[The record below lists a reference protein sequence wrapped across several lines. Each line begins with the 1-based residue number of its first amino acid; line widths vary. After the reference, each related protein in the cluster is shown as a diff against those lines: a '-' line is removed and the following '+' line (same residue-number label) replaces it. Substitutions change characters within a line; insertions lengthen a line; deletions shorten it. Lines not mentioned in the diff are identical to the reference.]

1 MMCFFIGN
9 ACQNA
14 DITLKEANM
23 SETVNQEGT
32 VNNANETVNQEKTFT
47 QADVDRI
54 VKERTYR
61 AQEKY
66 ADYDELKEK
75 AARLDALEEQSKTEL
90 QKATDKAARLQA
102 ELDGLK
108 NAEKVRA
115 MREKVSKETEVPMEL
130 LNGSTEEECKAQAE
144 KIKAFANPSYP
155 NLRDGG
161 EPAGNPK
168 ATAEQQFA
176 EWLNQN

>member
-1 MMCFFIGN
+1 
-9 ACQNA
+9 
-14 DITLKEANM
+14 M
-23 SETVNQEGT
+23 SETVNQENGNKQT
-32 VNNANETVNQEKTFT
+32 ETVNQEKTFT
-47 QADVDRI
+47 QAELDRI

-90 QKATDKAARLQA
+90 QKATDKAAKLQA

-115 MREKVSKETEVPMEL
+115 MREKVSKETDVPMDL
-130 LNGSTEEECKAQAE
+130 LNGSTVEECMEQAK

-161 EPAGNPK
+161 EPSGSPGAS
-168 ATAEQQFA
+168 AAQQFA
-176 EWLNQN
+176 EWFSRN